1 MYNFANKSWR
11 VQIKEDIERLIEN
24 AEDFE
29 ELLELLENEGYLINR
44 GKYVSVKTFGMK
56 RFVRLKTID
65 DGKYSEKNLR
75 QRIRSI
81 RYRTYQDQSLES
93 KHILYKNI
101 SEGQKSNKIDRNK
114 LSGYMS
120 LQQYKMKTFINKQD
134 ALANNLTDENSSEYY
149 KRRYLIVKEINQ
161 INKVFEIMNSEK
173 INSYNDVDQRILQY
187 EDDYSFLKRNYDNLK
202 IHKSR
207 LQG

>member
-1 MYNFANKSWR
+1 MNQNIFYIR
-11 VQIKEDIERLIEN
+11 I
-24 AEDFE
+24 
-29 ELLELLENEGYLINR
+29 
-44 GKYVSVKTFGMK
+44 SVK
-56 RFVRLKTID
+56 D
-65 DGKYSEKNLR
+65 
-75 QRIRSI
+75 
-81 RYRTYQDQSLES
+81 
-93 KHILYKNI
+93 
-101 SEGQKSNKIDRNK
+101 QKSNKIDRNK

-173 INSYNDVDQRILQY
+173 INSYNDVDQCILKY

-202 IHKSR
+202 IHNR
-207 LQG
+207 QLQKLMPIAKIYIETCYYNDALKEFS